1 MSILKSKMQSL
12 VDKSIDTLS
21 IFETTKKQLSSINLE
36 IEIEKSFREEKIES
50 LKNELSILDSHK
62 INNDKVINNIE
73 KFFN

>member
-36 IEIEKSFREEKIES
+36 IEAEKSYRELKIES
-50 LKNELSILDSHK
+50 LKSELSILDNHK
-62 INNDKVINNIE
+62 TNNDKVINNIE